1 MVSNDPHY
9 PLEIA
14 TNSEIRRVFILDRF
28 GWHTFILI
36 ISMNGISATLCR
48 LLGNHPWH
56 SLDPRTQYLWART
69 TLIIINLFCFPRLHL
84 YMPSIYWLATETEKN
99 ILREQ
104 EWRQTDRSEWKSVPP
119 PPSTQ
124 QDPRCL
130 PGGDQDICT
139 CFHFNTV
146 SKLLTNLT
154 GIDLAAVKT
163 STEHVL
169 SDLRRSVAGAGRQ
182 C

>member
-130 PGGDQDICT
+130 PGGDQDILVFIST
-139 CFHFNTV
+139 TSQNYRPTWQASILPR
-146 SKLLTNLT
+146 SKPAQNMFSV
-154 GIDLAAVKT
+154 ISD
-163 STEHVL
+163 VL
-169 SDLRRSVAGAGRQ
+169 
-182 C
+182 